1 MATWIDLVGYVRTR
15 YEVMRQTDDSLTF
28 NLPLGGERTQIVY
41 VHHVQADGDSWVQI
55 ESPIAKADD
64 IDLRRLLELAGATVV
79 GGAGVVEGTAVYQHA
94 VPLNELQALSLS
106 AFDKPFQLVVKVAD
120 QFERELTGSDTF

>member
-28 NLPLGGERTQIVY
+28 NLPIDGERTQIVY
-41 VHHVQADGDSWVQI
+41 VRHVQAEGDSWIQL

-79 GGAGVVEGTAVYQHA
+79 GGAGVVDGTAVYQHA
-94 VPLNELQALSLS
+94 VPLDELQALSLS

-120 QFERELTGSDTF
+120 QFEHQLTGADTF

>member
-28 NLPLGGERTQIVY
+28 NLPLGDERTQIVY
-41 VHHVQADGDSWVQI
+41 VHHVQTPDGRRWIQI
-55 ESPIAKADD
+55 ESPVARADD

-79 GGAGVVEGTAVYQHA
+79 GGAGVVEGVAVYQHA
-94 VPLNELQALSLS
+94 VPLDELSL
-106 AFDKPFQLVVKVAD
+106 AGFDQPFQLVVSVAD
-120 QFERELTGSDTF
+120 QFEQQLTGNDQF

>member
-15 YEVMRQTDDSLTF
+15 YEIMRQTDDSLTF
-28 NLPLGGERTQIVY
+28 NLPTDGERTQIVY
-41 VHHVQADGDSWVQI
+41 VHRVLTPDGQEWIQI
-55 ESPIAKADD
+55 ESPVGKADQ

-94 VPLNELQALSLS
+94 VPLHELSIA
-106 AFDKPFQLVVKVAD
+106 AFDAPFQLVVRVAD
-120 QFERELTGSDTF
+120 QFEHELTGADRY

>member
-1 MATWIDLVGYVRTR
+1 VATWIDLVGYVRTR

-28 NLPLGGERTQIVY
+28 NLPVDGERTQIVY
-41 VHHVQADGDSWVQI
+41 VHHVQTDGDSWVQI
-55 ESPIAKADD
+55 ESPIGKADE

-79 GGAGVVEGTAVYQHA
+79 GGAGVVDGTAVYQHA
-94 VPLNELQALSLS
+94 VPLDELQALSLS

-120 QFERELTGSDTF
+120 EFERELTGSDTF

>member
-28 NLPLGGERTQIVY
+28 NLPTDGERTQIVY
-41 VHHVQADGDSWVQI
+41 VHHVLTPDGQRWIQI
-55 ESPIAKADD
+55 ESPVAKADD

-94 VPLNELQALSLS
+94 VPLDDISL
-106 AFDKPFQLVVKVAD
+106 AGFDAPFQLVVRTAD
-120 QFERELTGSDTF
+120 QFEHELTGADQF